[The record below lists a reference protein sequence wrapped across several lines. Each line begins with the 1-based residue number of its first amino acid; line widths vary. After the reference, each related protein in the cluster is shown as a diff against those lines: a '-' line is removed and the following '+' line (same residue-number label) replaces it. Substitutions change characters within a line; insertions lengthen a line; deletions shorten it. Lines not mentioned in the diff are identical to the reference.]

1 VGAVA
6 YIHGKQCVHRDL
18 KLENVLLDKNENVKL
33 CDFGFTREYEGTT
46 NYLSTFCGTVC
57 YSAPEMLRGEKYAG
71 EKVDVWSLGI
81 VLFAL
86 LRGELPF
93 DEDDDVVTKAKILR
107 DEPAYPEEFS
117 PLAKSLISK
126 LLSKRPL
133 YRPAL
138 GEVLM
143 DPFLAEHAPAQQ
155 AILKLTQ
162 PAPFTTDLEKT
173 TLERMRSAGVDIDKV
188 IENVLAQRCDT
199 LAGWWALLIEKEE
212 RKEARRERKRKERE
226 ADTKVLRRLSGASA
240 RLNTAAPSIA
250 EMPEDG
256 ERKRSIGERPRSS
269 SRGRGRA
276 NRRSTPQILVS
287 DLPQLPEGSAVM
299 SPGPATPPP
308 PPVEKD
314 SSYFSK
320 SVTTTPGT
328 ITPGGRANRS
338 IRSNSGSRPP
348 IPPKERRRRS
358 STLQLVMQNP
368 DLLGP
373 IPNPGGGIQKR
384 QSRLSGKKQNQFLNQ
399 LGAIKHWFVESAK
412 RARSPGGKP
421 SPTSARFGTPDRP
434 PLLSVNTDPEAMTS
448 AAYVRSGL
456 EIHSREVSG
465 ATNKTRSSYGATL
478 TPTSSRLYSAMPD
491 NTIRRRRTSLSPSP
505 ITPRSSTYRRSSGL
519 RGRKSTSSSVSSVR
533 SMPRHHGTTHSKA
546 SSISSNSIET
556 STIHSPGSRSKGRSP
571 HPRIKVLPVTP
582 STVSFPSNIRIV
594 RNPPQRPLSGTF
606 RGGYIH
612 MSDTPPLPSL
622 NPITSNGSLYPVPSA
637 TNTTSS
643 TSDRSGGVIFA
654 KRKKHTFKGPMLNSA
669 AFFGLGSVGESK
681 NFPKPSLT
689 PSFMPRD
696 REGSDGRLNLGLRD
710 IARKA
715 SGKGSSRRKSQI
727 IEEEDE
733 EESQRHSNI
742 MEEDEEGEEE
752 EEDDVEEVEAFSPVE
767 ADLERGEM
775 IHSINIWDDPVELM
789 SDRDRPP
796 SILIPPGAG
805 DGILEEGEDDEDEV
819 ISPMSHPEVIFPMS
833 HPEDIP
839 PTPLPKDDHDRPPP
853 SRPTTRGTL
862 ETGSASVTTNGSRNS
877 HIASQQVQS
886 QGQDLKVPKS
896 RSYVDAG
903 VEGDGEGGSPGT
915 KMPRN
920 AFQRAAS
927 YARKKRDGAPET
939 PPKGG

>member
-1 VGAVA
+1 
-6 YIHGKQCVHRDL
+6 
-18 KLENVLLDKNENVKL
+18 
-33 CDFGFTREYEGTT
+33 
-46 NYLSTFCGTVC
+46 
-57 YSAPEMLRGEKYAG
+57 
-71 EKVDVWSLGI
+71 
-81 VLFAL
+81 
-86 LRGELPF
+86 
-93 DEDDDVVTKAKILR
+93 
-107 DEPAYPEEFS
+107 
-117 PLAKSLISK
+117 
-126 LLSKRPL
+126 
-133 YRPAL
+133 
-138 GEVLM
+138 M
-143 DPFLAEHAPAQQ
+143 DPFLAEYAPAQQ

-162 PAPFTTDLEKT
+162 PAPFTTDLEKI

-199 LAGWWALLIEKEE
+199 LAGWWTLLIEKEE

-226 ADTKVLRRLSGASA
+226 ADLKVLRRLSGASA
-240 RLNTAAPSIA
+240 RLNAAAPSIA

-320 SVTTTPGT
+320 SISGTPGAT
-328 ITPGGRANRS
+328 TPGGRANRS

-373 IPNPGGGIQKR
+373 TPHPSGGIQKR

-412 RARSPGGKP
+412 RAKSPNGKP
-421 SPTSARFGTPDRP
+421 SPVSARFGTQDRP
-434 PLLSVNTDPEAMTS
+434 PLLSVNTDPETTTN
-448 AAYVRSGL
+448 AANVRPGF
-456 EIHSREVSG
+456 ENHSREVSG

-491 NTIRRRRTSLSPSP
+491 NTVRRRRTSLSPSP
-505 ITPRSSTYRRSSGL
+505 VTPRSSTYRRPSGL

-546 SSISSNSIET
+546 SSVSSNSIET

-571 HPRIKVLPVTP
+571 HPSIKVLPVTP

-606 RGGYIH
+606 RGGYVH
-612 MSDTPPLPSL
+612 MSDTPPVPSL
-622 NPITSNGSLYPVPSA
+622 TPITSNGSGSLHSTA
-637 TNTTSS
+637 STTL
-643 TSDRSGGVIFA
+643 SDRAGAVIFA

-669 AFFGLGSVGESK
+669 AFFGLGSVGEGKSSPGFK
-681 NFPKPSLT
+681 SLT

-696 REGSDGRLNLGLRD
+696 REGSDGKLNLGLRD
-710 IARKA
+710 IARRA
-715 SGKGSSRRKSQI
+715 SGKGGTSRRKSQNQI
-727 IEEEDE
+727 IEEEEDE
-733 EESQRHSNI
+733 EESHRHSNI
-742 MEEDEEGEEE
+742 LEEDEEDEEGEDE
-752 EEDDVEEVEAFSPVE
+752 VEEVEAFSPVE
-767 ADLERGEM
+767 ADLERGET
-775 IHSINIWDDPVELM
+775 IHSVNIWDDSVEFP

-805 DGILEEGEDDEDEV
+805 DGILEEGEEDDEDEERM
-819 ISPMSHPEVIFPMS
+819 ISPMSHL
-833 HPEDIP
+833 EDVP
-839 PTPLPKDDHDRPPP
+839 PAPLPKDDHDIPPTIA
-853 SRPTTRGTL
+853 SRPATRGTL
-862 ETGSASVTTNGSRNS
+862 AGSIGAGSATTNGSSHHS
-877 HIASQQVQS
+877 HIATQQALIPNHDSQE
-886 QGQDLKVPKS
+886 LKVPKS
-896 RSYVDAG
+896 RSQGEVAG
-903 VEGDGEGGSPGT
+903 AGEGDSPVGT
-915 KMPRN
+915 RMPRN

-927 YARKKRDGAPET
+927 YARKKRDDAVPAT
-939 PPKGG
+939 PPKGA